1 METYIRKNIDGYYI
15 EFNEELDANVW
26 AGKIGSTYQEFLE
39 GKWIHLNS
47 EQVAFHVEHPYAT
60 IKEVLDCQ
68 LTPTPPRTLEQAK
81 SEKIAQIEAYDNSNA
96 VNGFTINGELE
107 GWLTPGERSNYRSSI
122 EAAKRQSVPELS
134 FYVGDFPLTV
144 TPVQG
149 EYMLDQVQLYAD
161 ACAIVTKQH
170 ELAVN
175 ALDSI
180 EAVDGYNYQTGYPN
194 KLNFT
199 YPIEVS

>member
-1 METYIRKNIDGYYI
+1 MEAYIRNNVKGYYI

-26 AGKIGSTYQEFLE
+26 NGKIGTTYQDFLDN
-39 GKWIHLNS
+39 KWIHLS
-47 EQVAFHVEHPYAT
+47 SAQVEFHVEHPYAT

-68 LTPTPPRTLEQAK
+68 LTPAPERTLEQAK
-81 SEKIAQIEAYDNSNA
+81 SEKIQQIKAYDDSSA

-134 FYVGDFPLTV
+134 FYVGDLPLTV
-144 TPVQG
+144 TPAQG

-180 EAVDGYNYQTGYPN
+180 EAVDSYDYQTGYPN
-194 KLNFT
+194 KPNFT